1 MMDYGL
7 SDAEERAVFGYDD
20 EPEYEWSDQD
30 EADRLIK
37 EIKEEGN
44 WPWWK

>member
-7 SDAEERAVFGYDD
+7 SDAEERAVFGSDD
-20 EPEYEWSDQD
+20 EPECEWSDED

>member
-1 MMDYGL
+1 MRGMGDFEPPDDYYG
-7 SDAEERAVFGYDD
+7 SDD
-20 EPEYEWSDQD
+20 EPECEWSDED

-37 EIKEEGN
+37 EIKEEGK